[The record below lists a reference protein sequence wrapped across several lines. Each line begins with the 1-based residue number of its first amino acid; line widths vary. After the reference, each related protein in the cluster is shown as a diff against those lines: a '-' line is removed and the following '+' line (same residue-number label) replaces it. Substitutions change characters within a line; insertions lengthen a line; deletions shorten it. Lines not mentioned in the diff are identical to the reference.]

1 MARGKNRLV
10 SFQEALGAR
19 LRMAAA
25 QPKRESRLAVRIADQ
40 NVLLDLADI
49 AEVAQ
54 ISQIAPVPFAK
65 NWFLGIANVRGTL
78 YAVSDLS
85 AWMQG
90 GRRSVVTAAT
100 RVVLLGQRLARL
112 RTGVMVDRVIGLR
125 LLDSMRTEAQVE
137 LAPWE
142 RARLTDA
149 DGIVWREADLGKLV
163 EQQEFLQVV

>member
-1 MARGKNRLV
+1 MARDRNRLV

-19 LRMAAA
+19 LRLAAA
-25 QPKRESRLAVRIADQ
+25 QPKRESRLAVRVAEH
-40 NVLLDLADI
+40 NLLLDLGDI

-54 ISQIAPVPFAK
+54 ISTFTSVPFAK
-65 NWFLGIANVRGTL
+65 QWFLGIANVRGTL
-78 YAVSDLS
+78 YAVTDVS

-90 GRRSVVTAAT
+90 SKRSAMTAAT

-112 RTGVMVDRVIGLR
+112 RTALMVDRVVGLR
-125 LLDSMRTEAQVE
+125 LLDAMKPQADVA

-142 RARLTDA
+142 KNRLTDA

>member
-1 MARGKNRLV
+1 
-10 SFQEALGAR
+10 
-19 LRMAAA
+19 
-25 QPKRESRLAVRIADQ
+25 
-40 NVLLDLADI
+40 
-49 AEVAQ
+49 
-54 ISQIAPVPFAK
+54 
-65 NWFLGIANVRGTL
+65 
-78 YAVSDLS
+78 
-85 AWMQG
+85 
-90 GRRSVVTAAT
+90 VVTAAT

>member
-1 MARGKNRLV
+1 MARDRNRLV

-19 LRMAAA
+19 LRLAAA
-25 QPKRESRLAVRIADQ
+25 QPKRESRLAVRVAEH
-40 NVLLDLADI
+40 NLLLDLGDI

-54 ISQIAPVPFAK
+54 ISNFTAVPFAK
-65 NWFLGIANVRGTL
+65 QWFMGIANVRGTL
-78 YAVSDLS
+78 YSVTDMSS
-85 AWMQG
+85 WMQG
-90 GRRSVVTAAT
+90 GRRSAMTAAT

-112 RTGVMVDRVIGLR
+112 RTALMVDRVVGLR
-125 LLDSMRTEAQVE
+125 LLDAMKLDAEAI

-142 RARLTDA
+142 KNRLTDA

>member
-1 MARGKNRLV
+1 MARERNRLV

-25 QPKRESRLAVRIADQ
+25 QPKRESRLAVRVADQ
-40 NVLLDLADI
+40 NMLLDLADI

-54 ISQIAPVPFAK
+54 INQIAPVPFAK
-65 NWFLGIANVRGTL
+65 SWFLGIANVRGTL

-85 AWMQG
+85 AWMHD
-90 GRRSVVTAAT
+90 GRRSALTAAT

-112 RTGVMVDRVIGLR
+112 RTGIMVDRVVGLR
-125 LLDSMRTEAQVE
+125 LLDSMRAESSEA

-142 RARLTDA
+142 RARLVDA
-149 DGIVWREADLGKLV
+149 DGIVWREADLGKLA

>member
-1 MARGKNRLV
+1 MARDRNRLV

-19 LRMAAA
+19 LKLAAA
-25 QPKRESRLAVRIADQ
+25 QPKRESRLAVRVADH
-40 NVLLDLADI
+40 NLLLDLADI

-54 ISQIAPVPFAK
+54 IAQFTSVPFAK
-65 NWFLGIANVRGTL
+65 SWFLGIANVRGTL
-78 YAVSDLS
+78 YAVSDLP

-90 GRRSVVTAAT
+90 TRRSAMTAAT

-112 RTGVMVDRVIGLR
+112 RTALMVDRVIGLR
-125 LLDSMRTEAQVE
+125 LLDAMRPLTDAT

-142 RARLTDA
+142 KARLTDA

-163 EQQEFLQVV
+163 EQTEFLQVV

>member
-1 MARGKNRLV
+1 MARDRNRLV

-25 QPKRESRLAVRIADQ
+25 QPKRESRLAVRVADY
-40 NVLLDLADI
+40 NVLLDLGDI

-54 ISQIAPVPFAK
+54 ITQFASVPFAK
-65 NWFLGIANVRGTL
+65 SWFLGIANVRGTL
-78 YAVSDLS
+78 YAVSDVS

-90 GRRSVVTAAT
+90 GRRTAVTAAT
-100 RVVLLGQRLARL
+100 RVVLLGQRLAKL
-112 RTGVMVDRVIGLR
+112 RTAIMVDRVVGLR
-125 LLDSMRTEAQVE
+125 LLDAMRPMADAD
-137 LAPWE
+137 LAAWE
-142 RARLTDA
+142 KTRLTDA